1 MLTNIAKVYPVLRN
15 WPFHLTGVSF
25 NPVTCANVH
34 ACLKKKP
41 RLLFKRDVLPAS
53 VCFLFFNDGVIIHFL
68 STFLSEST

>member
-25 NPVTCANVH
+25 NPVTCANVY
-34 ACLKKKP
+34 ACLKKNA

-53 VCFLFFNDGVIIHFL
+53 VCFLFLRGCYHSHSLHIPL
-68 STFLSEST
+68 RE

>member
-34 ACLKKKP
+34 ACLKKKKKKREVAVQKGRATCQCLFP
-41 RLLFKRDVLPAS
+41 LL
-53 VCFLFFNDGVIIHFL
+53 
-68 STFLSEST
+68 